1 MKSKFFYITL
11 IIICLGINIF
21 PQKEPLDLA
30 VIGEPLKEFNLP
42 VYKADEFKLSDEK
55 GKNVLLVFPRGYY
68 DKDVWCDICAYEY
81 FDLVDEFYNKK
92 LAEKYNLDVVFIL
105 PYDEKTIEKWLMDM
119 PEVYYESLE
128 AGKHLP
134 DTLTNEKSMTWV
146 HFANK
151 HYPKTF
157 TIKKGETPQP
167 FKILKDEKH
176 ELSERLEIFKTEW
189 WGTKVE
195 QNMPTFILLDT
206 DGKVVFKYISQ
217 HTIDR
222 PTSAYLITIMDALIR
237 K

>member
-1 MKSKFFYITL
+1 MKIKFYLITL
-11 IIICLGINIF
+11 IIIYLNTYSF
-21 PQKEPLDLA
+21 PQKKPLDLA
-30 VIGEPLKEFNLP
+30 VIGEPLKDFSLSI
-42 VYKADEFKLSDEK
+42 YQGDEFQLSAEK

-81 FDLVDEFYNKK
+81 LDLVDEFHNKK
-92 LAEKYNLDVVFIL
+92 LAEKYNLDLVIIL
-105 PYDEKTIEKWLMDM
+105 PYDKNTIEKWLIDL
-119 PEVYYESLE
+119 PEVYASLE
-128 AGKHLP
+128 AGKHLA
-134 DTLTNEKSMTWV
+134 DTLTNEKAMTWV

-157 TIKKGETPQP
+157 TVLKEETPQP
-167 FKILKDEKH
+167 FKILMDEKH
-176 ELSERLEIFKTEW
+176 ELSERLEIFRTEW

-195 QNMPTFILLDT
+195 QNLPTFILLDT

-222 PTSAYLITIMDALIR
+222 PTSGYLIKIMDALIR

>member
-1 MKSKFFYITL
+1 MKSKFFPITF
-11 IIICLGINIF
+11 IIICLCINSF
-21 PQKEPLDLA
+21 PQKKPLEL
-30 VIGEPLKEFNLP
+30 VIIGEPLKEFNLP
-42 VYKADEFKLSDEK
+42 VYKAGEFKLSDEK

-81 FDLVDEFYNKK
+81 LDLVDEFHNKK
-92 LAEKYNLDVVFIL
+92 LAEKYNLDIVIVL
-105 PYDEKTIEKWLMDM
+105 PYDENTIEKWLMDM
-119 PEVYYESLE
+119 PEVYESLD
-128 AGKHLP
+128 AGKRLP

-167 FKILKDEKH
+167 FRILSDEKH
-176 ELSERLEIFKTEW
+176 ELSERLDIFKTEW

-195 QNMPTFILLDT
+195 QNLPTFILLDK
-206 DGKVVFKYISQ
+206 DGTVVFKYISQ

-222 PTSAYLITIMDALIR
+222 PTSAYLMQIMDALI
-237 K
+237 KY